1 VKFVAELPLLSVV
14 NDVAGI
20 ITELVA
26 SFNDESV
33 EEFTATTYRIKKN
46 TNTITATIIK
56 ILDNSIVTFYIN
68 INENNITKYI
78 LDERIRNYQHIF
90 IT

>member
-1 VKFVAELPLLSVV
+1 MKLVAELPLLSVV

-26 SFNDESV
+26 SFNVESV
-33 EEFTATTYRIKKN
+33 VEFTATTYRIKKN
-46 TNTITATIIK
+46 SNTMTATIIK
-56 ILDNSIVTFYIN
+56 ILDISIVTFYIN

-78 LDERIRNYQHIF
+78 LGENFHSL
-90 IT
+90 